1 MSKVALL
8 AALLALPLEAGA
20 QRFRGEVGAEV
31 SPVRRLEL
39 SVAER
44 LLLGEGIT
52 ATGRWQTV
60 VAAHYTPWKFLSVG
74 AGYRFTA
81 QAAYG
86 RTATSHRALVEAIG
100 SARWRGFKLSYRLR
114 GQSGF
119 EEQVDGDL
127 DVNPV
132 LRNRVALRWR
142 SPTAIDVGA
151 SGELFSDIGG
161 DTTVALDRFR
171 VEVGVAA
178 RLRPLVVSVA
188 YRYQTPLYGESHA
201 WHTGLLSV
209 MWEWSAPRVRRGRDV
224 QPAHTAEESLR

>member
-1 MSKVALL
+1 MRKVALA
-8 AALLALPLEAGA
+8 AALVALPLEAGA
-20 QRFRGEVGAEV
+20 QRFRAEVGADV

-74 AGYRFTA
+74 LGYRFTG

-114 GQSGF
+114 GQAGF
-119 EEQVDGDL
+119 EEEPDGDL
-127 DVNPV
+127 DVTPV

-142 SPTAIDVGA
+142 SPTVIDLSA

-161 DTTVALDRFR
+161 DTIVPLDRFR

-178 RLRPLVVSVA
+178 RLHPFVVSAA
-188 YRYQTPLYGESHA
+188 YRYQTPLDGESQA

-209 MWEWSAPRVRRGRDV
+209 IWEWSAPRVRRGRDV
-224 QPAHTAEESLR
+224 QPAQNAEESFR